1 MASGKFA
8 FMILL
13 VILVAAA
20 ICITQKI
27 EQLLMRFTRHM
38 GTRMRKTHGDGIY
51 HLLAP
56 SLICTC
62 VCMVCLCG
70 ASWAWFSAAYTS
82 PVTGI
87 TAAVY
92 DVEVTVTDSTDGE
105 ADVPV
110 TSQNLCCQLSL
121 DAEHIYN
128 VGIRATGTASSG
140 YCSVIIDGTTYYTPQ
155 ISPNSDFTFTVKANQ
170 ASTMQIIPQ
179 WGTCAV
185 ADSNITSGATIEFGT
200 PSDEDPA
207 GAASDSPAD
216 TQPAGSPTNL
226 PTDMQPAPQTN
237 SPTSSQSST
246 PDVQS
251 PVDAQTPTE
260 AQSPTGTQPYNGAQ
274 TQASAQPSTGTQPAP
289 SDSSLTNSSSDSQAG
304 SKDDSSAS
312 QQNDSSA
319 AATSLE
325 SATSPVA
332 EP

>member
-155 ISPNSDFTFTVKANQ
+155 INPNSDFTFTVKANQ
-170 ASTMQIIPQ
+170 AGTMQIIPQ

-185 ADSNITSGATIEFGT
+185 ADSNITSGATIEFST

-207 GAASDSPAD
+207 GGASDSPAD

-226 PTDMQPAPQTN
+226 PFDMQPAPQTN
-237 SPTSSQSST
+237 STTSSQSST
-246 PDVQS
+246 PDAQS
-251 PVDAQTPTE
+251 QVDAQTPTE
-260 AQSPTGTQPYNGAQ
+260 IQTSAGAQSSSGT
-274 TQASAQPSTGTQPAP
+274 QPSTGTQSAP

-304 SKDDSSAS
+304 SKG
-312 QQNDSSA
+312 DSSA

-325 SATSPVA
+325 SATLPVA

>member
-20 ICITQKI
+20 IFITQKI
-27 EQLLMRFTRHM
+27 EQLLVRLTRHM
-38 GTRMRKTHGDGIY
+38 GKRMRKNRSYGIY

-82 PVTGI
+82 PVAGI

-92 DVEVTVTDSTDGE
+92 DVEVTVADSTDGE

-110 TSQNLCCQLSL
+110 TSQNLCRQLSL
-121 DAEHIYN
+121 DAGHIYN
-128 VGIRATGTASSG
+128 VEIRATGTARSG
-140 YCSVIIDGTTYYTPQ
+140 YCSVTIDGTTYYTPQ
-155 ISPNSDFTFTVKANQ
+155 ISPSSEFTFVVKANQ
-170 ASTMQIIPQ
+170 ASTMEIIPQ

-185 ADSNITSGATIEFGT
+185 SDSNITSGATIEFGISSSED
-200 PSDEDPA
+200 PVDVVSDPPA
-207 GAASDSPAD
+207 GAEPAGSDAQSAPSTDAQPAG
-216 TQPAGSPTNL
+216 TQSAPTDAELAGSPTNL
-226 PTDMQPAPQTN
+226 PSDMQSAPA
-237 SPTSSQSST
+237 
-246 PDVQS
+246 
-251 PVDAQTPTE
+251 
-260 AQSPTGTQPYNGAQ
+260 
-274 TQASAQPSTGTQPAP
+274 
-289 SDSSLTNSSSDSQAG
+289 DSSLTNSSSDSQAG
-304 SKDDSSAS
+304 SKD
-312 QQNDSSA
+312 NSSA